1 MTITELSCILEVAA
15 DANRAQDQDRKW
27 RALTALRSA
36 TIADHDVLIVT
47 DRIEEKPTE
56 IPGFGHNHLC
66 ANGACV
72 CDVQPYGV
80 LRYFSVRVFIEGNP
94 KFSIMDDYQVTPAAR
109 LLVCTIAREAQRVG
123 PSERKPLQKIEG
135 SRGKRISA

>member
-15 DANRAQDQDRKW
+15 DANRKLDQDRKY

-47 DRIEEKPTE
+47 DRIEEKPVE
-56 IPGFGHNHLC
+56 VPGFGHNHLC

-80 LRYFSVRVFIEGNP
+80 LRYFSVHVFIEGNP
-94 KFSIMDDYQVTPAAR
+94 PLTILDDYQVTPAAR
-109 LLVCTIAREAQRVG
+109 LLVCTLVREAQRVG
-123 PSERKPLQKIEG
+123 QSERKPLQKIKDGRE
-135 SRGKRISA
+135 KRITA